1 LAWAKP
7 KAKQASMSQRRQRI
21 GKVLSNRVM
30 MVSSKQM
37 RQFGEDK
44 SSVKK
49 EIDAHQVHTASV
61 LEFSSINSA
70 IDFSVIRN

>member
-1 LAWAKP
+1 
-7 KAKQASMSQRRQRI
+7 M
-21 GKVLSNRVM
+21 V
-30 MVSSKQM
+30 VSSKQM

>member
-1 LAWAKP
+1 MA
-7 KAKQASMSQRRQRI
+7 
-21 GKVLSNRVM
+21 
-30 MVSSKQM
+30 VSSKQM
-37 RQFGEDK
+37 RQSLEDK

-61 LEFSSINSA
+61 VEFSPINSA